1 MSDPNV
7 DTTTAQDAPAENKT
21 SDTTSDTTS
30 TTPEPTASQRASE
43 RRDALRD
50 AFLLGAGIVEL
61 KNRVQIA
68 SHRHHHDSGLR
79 LASVWRASFNR
90 IAALQIKAFETS
102 TTAQTLYEP
111 PDKNA
116 LPYLHP
122 GEPDYAD
129 VGITG
134 VESLKDFKLYDVTR
148 RAINCLTLLYV
159 KEEESLVPA
168 KIKSFQDRLVTQILK
183 AAEHPEAGGG
193 DPNATEDIAPP
204 PQENALEKA
213 KAVLSERVV
222 KFLDAWDGYLREN
235 FYAGGKFQ
243 NDDLELVA
251 YESGHSVSSFSWGI
265 AAATE
270 PLEHD
275 QTATE
280 QKFIDAWKSIF
291 KVQNVNRLQ
300 HQISALSSELD
311 DAYYLE
317 HPEVKRIS
325 ANDVL
330 VAPNPDLPSQSI
342 RAVKNSIDYWQR
354 TVEWIPDHLAQ
365 LRDKD
370 DTKTAPWSNKL
381 RLALAEQSNIWQT
394 LLTGQQTLRAYNMES
409 VTHQIMQEVT
419 AQIQNSLRTDFYGSV
434 QQAQQTMKQVA
445 DEVKDALDTA
455 KDIAVVG
462 VETLFG
468 SFKRWLLIIVIII
481 VAIFVG
487 LFLYSWADGNQSN
500 FGNLIGAA
508 VSAVAGW
515 LGLGSLKNEKAAQ
528 QTAIQAGNSAAK
540 SKVDSQAAAGST
552 EAVGDAGASNGFL
565 SSVQGAAQQTGTII
579 LNALERGYKQARIE
593 LDSLSRSVAVSYPL
607 VEFFG
612 INMTLEGDVSVLTD
626 ILWGEAQRDAEIE
639 RVTRAAFGPLS
650 VFILSSGHSA
660 RPIGDGAKQIGDG
673 SATGREGKG

>member
-1 MSDPNV
+1 MSDPNA
-7 DTTTAQDAPAENKT
+7 DSTTTQDEPAEDKT
-21 SDTTSDTTS
+21 SDKTS
-30 TTPEPTASQRASE
+30 TTPEPTAVQRVSD

-50 AFLLGAGIVEL
+50 AFLLGAGIIEL

-68 SHRHHHDSGLR
+68 AHRQHHDSGLR

-122 GEPDYAD
+122 DEPDYAD

-193 DPNATEDIAPP
+193 DPNATDDIAPP

-213 KAVLSERVV
+213 KAVLTERVV

-270 PLEHD
+270 SLEHD

-280 QKFIDAWKSIF
+280 QNFIDAWKSIF
-291 KVQNVNRLQ
+291 RVQNVNRLQ

-317 HPEVKRIS
+317 HPDVKRVS
-325 ANDVL
+325 ANEVL

-354 TVEWIPDHLAQ
+354 TVEWIPKHVAQ
-365 LRDKD
+365 LRDKGN
-370 DTKTAPWSNKL
+370 TETAPWSKKL

-419 AQIQNSLRTDFYGSV
+419 AQIQTSLRTDFYGSM
-434 QQAQQTMKQVA
+434 QQARQTMKQVA
-445 DEVKDALDTA
+445 GEVKEALDTA
-455 KDIAVVG
+455 REIAVSG

-487 LFLYSWADGNQSN
+487 LFLYSWADGNQQSN

-515 LGLGSLKNEKAAQ
+515 LGLGSLRSEKAAQ
-528 QTAIQAGNSAAK
+528 QTAIQAGASAAK
-540 SKVDSQAAAGST
+540 SKVDSQAAAGAT
-552 EAVGDAGASNGFL
+552 EAAGDGDGGSNFL
-565 SSVQGAAQQTGTII
+565 TTVQGAAQQTGTII
-579 LNALERGYKQARIE
+579 LKALERGYEQARIE

-660 RPIGDGAKQIGDG
+660 KQIGDGAKQIGDG
-673 SATGREGKG
+673 STTGREGNG